1 MYDDLF
7 DDGFTGRHRQTLE
20 EAEVWLAE
28 MQRSLK
34 SNETFVVWA
43 GSYRISKDLYEETMA
58 LIQDPVPQGW
68 TVEEIR
74 RFGNVHLIIYFDG
87 QVRGQIRTEND
98 EEHKAWLESI
108 ESLRNKTQQAPRP
121 KIGQG

>member
-7 DDGFTGRHRQTLE
+7 DDGFTGRRQQTLE

-28 MQRSLK
+28 MQRLLR
-34 SNETFVVWA
+34 SNETFVMWS
-43 GSYRISKDLYEETMA
+43 GPYRISKAFYEETMA
-58 LIQDPVPQGW
+58 LVQDSVPQGW

-108 ESLRNKTQQAPRP
+108 ESLRNKTPKAPRP
-121 KIGQG
+121 KIEQG